1 MQQAAAHTRHS
12 SHAATDRIAAAAM
25 LLWAA
30 ENDAAPPHDNLV
42 LWQGSAPRSGARSL
56 TELIDVQADE
66 IRRRY
71 LAWSFDLGE
80 ISVGG
85 RRLCQHFRR
94 ADGTSFWWQS
104 LFVEQSTWKQGSL
117 ESVLKLVALEMLLE
131 REALQELTFAGAD
144 RDIHLVLRSI
154 CRCRGIRYRWNR
166 LPRVRAAHRG
176 VLRSLPRSVQGLLSL
191 AWFAAIRIALGPPPR
206 PAPPSAAERILI
218 YGAFANHN
226 AGAHT
231 TSEFSSR
238 FWGSLPEVLVREGYD
253 VRWLHYF
260 YAHDRVPTARL
271 ARQILQRINAR
282 SARGPVHAFVESHLP
297 LSAVAQICGRWLKIA
312 WESVGVGRELR
323 RRFAQGECAL
333 YWPLLR
339 DDWAKAFRGFDCVQ
353 NLFYDACI
361 DRALG
366 GTIKYDDCVYL
377 MENQGWE
384 RALAKVWRRHGHGRL
399 TAVAHSTVRFW
410 DLRYHCDPRRYDR
423 VCRERPAVA
432 DCVALNG
439 RVAHEE
445 YLATCAVREPVLD
458 CEALR
463 YLDLAP
469 GRPRDLSELSR
480 GGRLRILVLGD
491 YTPKRTDALL
501 RVTERI
507 CGAVGEPLEILVK
520 PHPGCPV
527 EARPPHPAVRIVG
540 DAVAGLV
547 ASVHVVVASNT
558 TSAALEAYV
567 SGGRVLVLDD
577 GSGVNYS
584 PLRGVPGVSF
594 VRDAE
599 EICRAIAALDP
610 RASELPPQTDGFFNI
625 DPELPRWRRYFAMR
639 RPGPPSDATTPE
651 ELTRPRLEPDE
662 ERKGA

>member
-1 MQQAAAHTRHS
+1 
-12 SHAATDRIAAAAM
+12 M

-30 ENDAAPPHDNLV
+30 EIDAAPPHDNIV
-42 LWQGSAPRSGARSL
+42 LWQGGAAQSGVRSL
-56 TELIDVQADE
+56 TELIDLQADE

-85 RRLCQHFRR
+85 RKLCQHFR
-94 ADGTSFWWQS
+94 GVHGNSFWWQS

-117 ESVLKLVALEMLLE
+117 ESLLKLFALEVLLE

-144 RDIHLVLRSI
+144 RDIHLVLRCM
-154 CRCRGIRYRWNR
+154 CRCRGIRYRWAR
-166 LPRVRAAHRG
+166 LPRVRAARRG
-176 VLRSLPRSVQGLLSL
+176 VLRALPRSVQGLLSL
-191 AWFAAIRIALGPPPR
+191 AWFTAIRMALGRPPGSA
-206 PAPPSAAERILI
+206 PAPGAERLLI

-226 AGAHT
+226 GGAHT
-231 TSEFSSR
+231 AAEFSSR
-238 FWGSLPEVLVREGYD
+238 FWGSLPEMLVREGYD

-260 YAHDRVPTARL
+260 YAHDRVPTAWR
-271 ARQILQRINAR
+271 ARQMLQRINAQ
-282 SARGPVHAFVESHLP
+282 SARGPVHAFVESYLP
-297 LSAVAQICGRWLKIA
+297 LSAMAGICGHWVRIA
-312 WESVGVGRELR
+312 WESLRVGRQLR

-333 YWPLLR
+333 YWPLIR
-339 DDWAKAFRGFDCVQ
+339 DDWAKAFRGFACAQ

-366 GTIKYDDCVYL
+366 GPIKYDEGVYL

-384 RALAKVWRRHGHGRL
+384 RALADAWRRHGHGRL

-410 DLRYHCDPRRYDR
+410 DLRYHCDPRRYHR
-423 VCRERPAVA
+423 ACRERPAA
-432 DCVALNG
+432 PDCVALNG

-445 YLATCAVREPVLD
+445 YLATCAVREPVVD

-463 YLDLAP
+463 YLHLAP
-469 GRPRDLSELSR
+469 GRPRDLGELSR
-480 GGRLRILVLGD
+480 GGSLRILVLGD
-491 YTPKRTDALL
+491 YTRERTDALL

-507 CGAVGEPLEILVK
+507 CRAVGGPLEILVK

-527 EARPPHPAVRIVG
+527 ETRPPHPAVRIVG

-547 ASVHVVVASNT
+547 ASVHLVVASNT

-567 SGGRVLVLDD
+567 SGGRMFVLDD

-584 PLRGVPGVSF
+584 PLRRVPGVAF

-610 RASELPPQTDGFFNI
+610 GASELPPQTDGFFNI

-639 RPGPPSDATTPE
+639 RGGPHGSATAPE

-662 ERKGA
+662 ERNGA